1 MLRNG
6 RGEFRFRPKIRFLQ
20 SRAGVARRQRQA
32 HKRPRRGR
40 DFRQRQVLYFRGTQ
54 ARRDARQQVCDGRP
68 LLFVRRPIQLEGRGN
83 RPRNERR
90 PRFGNRARHN
100 IGEAESHLQSA
111 DEKVR
116 DVDAPRIPQGADREV
131 RRLEGHLRRKSP
143 TTPPP
148 ASGSRWPDQYLG
160 AVQVHGAASAPT
172 PANIR

>member
-6 RGEFRFRPKIRFLQ
+6 RGEFRFRPKIRLVQ

-40 DFRQRQVLYFRGTQ
+40 DFRQRQVLYFRGAQ
-54 ARRDARQQVCDGRP
+54 ARRDARKQVCGGRP
-68 LLFVRRPIQLEGRGN
+68 LLFVRRPIQLEGRGD

-90 PRFGNRARHN
+90 PEFGNRARHN

-116 DVDAPRIPQGADREV
+116 YVDAPRIPQGAYREI
-131 RRLEGHLRRKSP
+131 RRFEGHLRRKARLFHRP
-143 TTPPP
+143 RGGRGCGQNCRP
-148 ASGSRWPDQYLG
+148 L
-160 AVQVHGAASAPT
+160 
-172 PANIR
+172 